1 MRKIKSPMILISSF
15 LVLLLLILTSV
26 IAPVAVDI
34 LHTCEAIPDPNVD
47 GKIDKAVE
55 WKAGWPITVTLFDLA
70 DQTNKIDIEIISVY
84 GADNIVYYAVTVPDT
99 GINPEDYFF
108 MVFRTHE
115 ANPIV
120 ETPNID
126 GRFYKEHDV
135 KLMWLHNNHSMDAWT
150 TGTWF
155 NWADDPS
162 NGGTDNG
169 YGKCRNNRSHTTIEM
184 SFPFDTSD
192 LNGFDVVLSLKA
204 TVELFLWYHDEDVGR
219 DYCQIR
225 ENDADW
231 DYLEQIIDSTKCTP
245 LPLPYVFLGLIGISV
260 ITVVIKGKRK

>member
-1 MRKIKSPMILISSF
+1 MNKMRKTILGISSF
-15 LVLLLLILTSV
+15 FVIFVLTMTSV
-26 IAPVAVDI
+26 IAPTMVNT
-34 LHTCEAIPDPNVD
+34 LHTCEATPDPNVD

-55 WKAGWPITVTLFDLA
+55 WKAGWPITVTLYDLTNQA
-70 DQTNKIDIEIISVY
+70 NKIDIEIISVY
-84 GADNIVYYAVTVPDT
+84 GADQIVYYAVTVPDT

-115 ANPIV
+115 VDPIV
-120 ETPNID
+120 EIPNID
-126 GRFYKEHDV
+126 GRFNKEHDV
-135 KLMWLHNNHSMDAWT
+135 KFMWLHNNHSMDAFT

-162 NGGTDNG
+162 NGGSDDG
-169 YGKCRNNRSHTTIEM
+169 FGKCRNNRSHTTIEM

-192 LNGFDVVLSLKA
+192 LNGFDVILSLNA

-231 DYLEQIIDSTKCTP
+231 DYLEQIIDSTKCGP
-245 LPLPYVFLGLIGISV
+245 IPLPYVFLGLIGISV
-260 ITVVIKGKRK
+260 ITVIIRGRRK